1 MQWQEYC
8 FERIT
13 REDQGLMHMER
24 LFEEIAV
31 IRQVSGDDPRAMQ
44 LMDALESYSD
54 TLLALE

>member
-1 MQWQEYC
+1 
-8 FERIT
+8 
-13 REDQGLMHMER
+13 MER

-31 IRQVSGDDPRAMQ
+31 IRQVSDDDPRAMQ